1 MNFKILLLF
10 LCLSTLT
17 FGQTNNNSVTGVAV
31 NARVTP
37 DTMAVISSSLSSDE
51 GTNDPTVTGSTKIT
65 LNGINYY
72 YKKNE
77 NISIVFI
84 EEQK

>member
-37 DTMAVISSSLSSDE
+37 DTMAVISPSLSSDE